1 MHHTLATA
9 AKRADS
15 ALAGIFIPSVLVP
28 LMIAL
33 GVLWYL
39 VPGSYRLVGESEAQL
54 IEQAQGVCAEKG
66 GDYKRLPGAT
76 FPRDVGVAAELF
88 FSCE

>member
-1 MHHTLATA
+1 MHNTLATA

-15 ALAGIFIPSVLVP
+15 ALAAIFTPSVLAP
-28 LMIAL
+28 LVIAL

-54 IEQAQGVCAEKG
+54 LEQAQGVCAAKG
-66 GDYKRLPGAT
+66 GDFKREQPGMLPSGA
-76 FPRDVGVAAELF
+76 PAEVVF
-88 FSCE
+88 TCQ